1 MVIDGSQARRFE
13 WKYCVPCELAGEL
26 FAALDPR
33 VGPDAYC
40 TGPDGIYHV
49 RSLYYDTRDL
59 RFYHDA
65 KDGRRNRRKLRV
77 RSYGTPQYFLEIK
90 RKLDQVTVK
99 ERVPV
104 LGSRLADALNG
115 VDPAVVL
122 AGRSPGDL
130 RTLERFRN
138 LLITLGLVPTLLMTY
153 ERRAMVGRNEPHLR
167 ITLDR
172 DLRGRTRPGPGALV
186 EAGKLF
192 AFEPRHVLELKFN
205 RRPPRWLMDIV
216 ARFHLKR
223 IPYSK
228 YCEGIDRCPKED
240 APDAD
245 GPGEAGRWPI
255 SFAR

>member
-1 MVIDGSQARRFE
+1 MDASQARRFE
-13 WKYCVPCELAGEL
+13 WKYCVPRELAGEL
-26 FAALDPR
+26 SAALEPR

-40 TGPDGIYHV
+40 TGPDCIYRV

-59 RFYHDA
+59 RFYHEG
-65 KDGRRNRRKLRV
+65 KDGLKIRRKVRV

-90 RKLDQVTVK
+90 RKLDEVTVK

-104 LGSRLADALNG
+104 PGSRLVEALNG

-122 AGRSPGDL
+122 ADRSPGDL
-130 RTLERFRN
+130 RTLERFRSI
-138 LLITLGLVPTLLMTY
+138 LITLGLVPTLLVTY
-153 ERRAMVGRNEPHLR
+153 VRRAMVGRNDPHLR

-172 DLRGRTRPGPGALV
+172 DLRGRTRPGPNALDD
-186 EAGKLF
+186 EGKLF

-223 IPYSK
+223 VPYSK
-228 YCEGIDRCPKED
+228 YCEGIDRCPME
-240 APDAD
+240 AASVAD
-245 GPGEAGRWPI
+245 RPGEAPPWPI